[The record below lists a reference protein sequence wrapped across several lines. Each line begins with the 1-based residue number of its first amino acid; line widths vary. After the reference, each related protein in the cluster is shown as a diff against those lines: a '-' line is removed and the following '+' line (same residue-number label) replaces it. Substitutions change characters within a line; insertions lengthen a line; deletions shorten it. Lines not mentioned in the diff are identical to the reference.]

1 MKVGFVGAGKVGCSL
16 GKHFCVNGIKLS
28 GYYSQSMESAVDAAD
43 FTKSNYFSNLD
54 SLIEESDV
62 IFITVCD
69 DAIATV
75 WDNIKQL
82 PIAGKLICHCS
93 GSLSSKIFSGIENT
107 EAYGFSVHPLLAV
120 SDRYNSYQEL
130 PNALFTIE
138 GERAHLPALKELLE
152 STGLLVGEINPD
164 EKTRYHGAAV
174 FASNL
179 VVSLMATAM
188 DEFQKCGLSSELLQ
202 KALEALVLGNA
213 KKVLS
218 NGPEAALTGPIERND
233 VGTVINHMNQLSGLN
248 EDIYRTLSKKALEI
262 GAKKHPDYDYCKLE
276 EVLNT

>member
-1 MKVGFVGAGKVGCSL
+1 MKVGFVGAGKVGYSL
-16 GKHFCVNGIKLS
+16 GKLFNDCQHNLL
-28 GYYSQSMESAVDAAD
+28 GYYSRHSSSAIDAAD
-43 FTKSNYFSNLD
+43 FTKSTYFQDLETLIKD
-54 SLIEESDV
+54 SDAV
-62 IFITVCD
+62 FITVPD
-69 DAIATV
+69 DAISIV
-75 WDNIKQL
+75 WEQIKHMS
-82 PIAGKLICHCS
+82 ITGKMICHCS
-93 GSLSSKIFSGIENT
+93 GSLSSEIFKDIEET
-107 EAYGFSVHPLLAV
+107 GAFGFSVHPLLAV

-202 KALEALVLGNA
+202 KALSALVLGNA

-233 VGTVINHMNQLSGLN
+233 VGTVINHINQLSGLN

>member
-16 GKHFCVNGIKLS
+16 GKHFCTNGIKLS
-28 GYYSQSMESAVDAAD
+28 GYYSHSIKSAVDAAD
-43 FTKSNYFSNLD
+43 FTKSDYFSNLD

-69 DAIATV
+69 GAIAEV
-75 WDNIKQL
+75 WNQIKQL

-93 GSLSSKIFSGIENT
+93 GSLSSKVFSGIENT

-120 SDRYNSYQEL
+120 SDRYTSCQEL

-138 GERAHLPALKELLE
+138 GEKEHLPVLKEMLE
-152 STGLLVGEINPD
+152 STGLMVGEINPD

-188 DEFQKCGLSSELLQ
+188 DEFEKCGLPSELLQ

-218 NGPEAALTGPIERND
+218 KGPEAALTGPIERND
-233 VGTVINHMNQLSGLN
+233 VGTVMGHINQLTGLN
-248 EDIYRTLSKKALEI
+248 QDIYRTLSKKAVEI